1 MIKNN
6 DEYLFSTKNWC
17 IDKSVST
24 SENIKVVTDNNGTKI
39 LIIFLYGTIID
50 KITMLKDIEIP
61 INVEIESK
69 IGVYSGLID
78 SNVKRFAKI
87 NKIKLVKSLI
97 FPSDVYTIRIEAKT
111 AINKSSVLE
120 QYKKRPKTEIEMEIL
135 NLIAEN
141 FSMPVTKLV
150 YRCNLNYKYCVNLI
164 IDMVKDE
171 ILEAIEH
178 GSGMRY
184 QITPKGTEY
193 MKNLRNIASVHH
205 VRDV

>member
-1 MIKNN
+1 MGLHAYMLI
-6 DEYLFSTKNWC
+6 C
-17 IDKSVST
+17 V
-24 SENIKVVTDNNGTKI
+24 I
-39 LIIFLYGTIID
+39 LIKHILSIHLSHDEQTRYFL
-50 KITMLKDIEIP
+50 
-61 INVEIESK
+61 
-69 IGVYSGLID
+69 
-78 SNVKRFAKI
+78 
-87 NKIKLVKSLI
+87 
-97 FPSDVYTIRIEAKT
+97 
-111 AINKSSVLE
+111 
-120 QYKKRPKTEIEMEIL
+120 
-135 NLIAEN
+135 N

-164 IDMVKDE
+164 SDMVKDE